1 MNREIGL
8 IDRAI
13 KDGKLTLFPIGKST
27 AEHECA
33 KKKPKKKKR
42 KGERVRPCAHC
53 ERPVRFIK
61 GAWRVNGRRRRGWH
75 WTSAADDSHHRCG
88 DFRQTSTWAPSSTSQ

>member
-1 MNREIGL
+1 MSREVDL

-42 KGERVRPCAHC
+42 KGERPRPCPRCNAI
-53 ERPVRFIK
+53 VRFIK
-61 GAWRVNGRRRRGWH
+61 GSWEAGNQRREGWH
-75 WTSAADDSHHRCG
+75 WTNANGSQHRCS
-88 DFRQTSTWAPSSTSQ
+88 DFRETRPERRYSNDA